1 VPQKIE
7 VPGHGVVE
15 FPDGMSDDEIVKAIK
30 KNMLVPKPASKTKDV
45 GLSILSGA
53 GQGVADIGEAPGT
66 AFTNMFLPPPI
77 RDLAQV
83 GMQKVRGMLPQWEP
97 QSNTARYAGAATRG
111 AVGSA
116 PFGPMG
122 VLSGATGGVGGEAGA
137 DLTGDS
143 WWGRLIG
150 SVVGG
155 TAPNVPGIVGG
166 LTARRVRS
174 ATEGMTPDQWDAA
187 QQAQQQAAQQG
198 VKVTG
203 PEAVG
208 PLAPDLLAKQWM
220 VEQHPNS
227 AGIMGQFMNE
237 RPGQVKGAVKGVL
250 GQIGEPAAD
259 PRVLGGQ
266 VKQGAEG
273 MLRAAERQRSGQVGA
288 LYREADS
295 QVVPRAQIEAI
306 VDDVDA
312 AIRADKTGVL
322 HGPLRELRS
331 MLITR
336 EAKPAVPGER
346 VKLRDGL
353 YRMEEGTPAV
363 PREVVTD
370 IENLDRARKFMRDK
384 MELPPFGAQAIPKEA
399 SGAVGGVLRNLLE
412 KMEASSPAFAQGRQT
427 FSDLSQPINAQQIS
441 LPGALAATDDPVA
454 QFTAMIDPKRSR
466 PEVIAPTM
474 RGLPNDTKTSLVR
487 TGLDNLFDEA
497 MTTKQGSGQQAGG
510 AAFARKVRGTDQ
522 IRANSEALLQGL
534 PNGDSVRLGF
544 NKLLDTLELTGNRL
558 PVGSRTAANQLQ
570 AEDLT
575 SAGLIRDTISLSPG
589 KWWDRIEQSMSAK
602 KMAKLFTDP
611 ESVKKMRQMAVTNPG
626 SAKARALAASILG
639 LNPTE
644 LEAAE

>member
-1 VPQKIE
+1 MAKWEMAPK
-7 VPGHGVVE
+7 VE
-15 FPDGMSDDEIVKAIK
+15 GEK
-30 KNMLVPKPASKTKDV
+30 KKRHEEAPLVERPSKTKDV
-45 GLSILSGA
+45 ALSVLSGA

-143 WWGRLIG
+143 WWGRLLG

-155 TAPNVPGIVGG
+155 TAPNLPGIVGG
-166 LTARRVRS
+166 LTSRRVRS
-174 ATEGMTPDQWDAA
+174 ATEGMTPGQWDAA

-203 PEAVG
+203 PEAIG

-220 VEQHPNS
+220 VEQHPKS
-227 AGIMGQFMNE
+227 AGVMGQFMND
-237 RPGQVKGAVKGVL
+237 RPAQVKSAVKGVL
-250 GQIGEPAAD
+250 SQVGDRADDPALLGNQVKVAAD
-259 PRVLGGQ
+259 T
-266 VKQGAEG
+266 
-273 MLRAAERQRSGQVGA
+273 
-288 LYREADS
+288 
-295 QVVPRAQIEAI
+295 AI
-306 VDDVDA
+306 
-312 AIRADKTGVL
+312 
-322 HGPLRELRS
+322 
-331 MLITR
+331 
-336 EAKPAVPGER
+336 
-346 VKLRDGL
+346 
-353 YRMEEGTPAV
+353 
-363 PREVVTD
+363 
-370 IENLDRARKFMRDK
+370 DRARQQGNARAGPLYQAAEQGRIPSSDWNTLTANPVIAEALKKVKGNPYYGITDEAEGSIRWLDAAKKFLDDEADAFSRK
-384 MELPPFGAQAIPKEA
+384 GKNYA
-399 SGAVGGVLRNLLE
+399 SGVAGGSAKDIRTTADLT
-412 KMEASSPAFAQGRQT
+412 SSDYAAARKLIEQNMRQNVEPKQ
-427 FSDLSQPINAQQIS
+427 LSAT
-441 LPGALAATDDPVA
+441 GDLAATSNPGTQFDRLKGPLSNPSVVQKTASDIKMSNPKAYA
-454 QFTAMIDPKRSR
+454 Q
-466 PEVIAPTM
+466 
-474 RGLPNDTKTSLVR
+474 LVR
-487 TGLDNLFDEA
+487 EGLETEFDAAMKVQQTG
-497 MTTKQGSGQQAGG
+497 GQQAGG
-510 AAFARKVRGTDQ
+510 ARFVRQLRGTDQ
-522 IRANSEALLQGL
+522 TRQNVEALVKQL
-534 PNGDSVRLGF
+534 PEGNTILAGY

-639 LNPTE
+639 INPTE
-644 LEAAE
+644 LEVSE